1 MRDIPIVITVIAF
14 ALLAL
19 WNPLY
24 GIYGWMLV
32 SLANIH
38 RLGWG
43 IAINMQPGLII
54 AAATMASVLIH
65 RKRPLQIAGGAIPY
79 LLFWLFATLTTFFA
93 MNQNQAWD
101 AWGTFSKTAIFFFLT
116 IYIVRTMADLKK
128 VIIFSVLCIAFY
140 GAKGGIFSLL
150 TGGSYRVYGP
160 ERSFI
165 QDNNDLALAL
175 NMTLPF
181 IYWLSQEA
189 KTRIRAHAWTAIL
202 ILCIISEIFSYSRG
216 GQLTL
221 VCVIILLFL
230 NGKRKA
236 ALALVLGGS
245 LLIASFYIGPTWINR
260 METMSSYEEEGSA
273 ASRLMAWRV
282 AFEFAKDHPVLGGG
296 FKAINRTVYAQYD
309 ERATIVSHSIYFGT
323 MAEQGFVGLFIYL
336 LIFIVTLISISRWK
350 KRSQNESLCSLLAI
364 MRISLLAFLVGGA
377 FYERQYFDYCF
388 LIVSY
393 TVIGG
398 LLVREEVKEREP
410 ENSIGL
416 EPLMQSSDPG

>member
-1 MRDIPIVITVIAF
+1 MRDIAIVITVIVLS
-14 ALLAL
+14 LLAF

-24 GIYGWMLV
+24 GLYGWMLI

-38 RLGWG
+38 RFGWG
-43 IAINMQPGLII
+43 LSIIMQPGLII
-54 AAATMASVLIH
+54 AAATIASVLILP
-65 RKRPLQIAGGAIPY
+65 KRPLRIAGGAIPF

-93 MNQNQAWD
+93 MNQAQAWD
-101 AWGTFSKTAIFFFLT
+101 AWETFSKTAIFFFLT
-116 IYIVRTMADLKK
+116 IYIVHTMADLKK
-128 VIIFSVLCIAFY
+128 AIIFSVLCIGFY
-140 GAKGGIFSLL
+140 GAKGGIFSIL

-160 ERSFI
+160 DRSFI
-165 QDNNDLALAL
+165 QDNNELALAM

-189 KTRIRAHAWTAIL
+189 KTRIRSHVWTALL
-202 ILCIISEIFSYSRG
+202 ILCIVSVIFSYSRG

-230 NGKRKA
+230 YGKRKA
-236 ALALVLGGS
+236 ALAVVLGGS
-245 LLIASFYIGPTWINR
+245 LLISSFYIGQMWIKR
-260 METMSSYEEEGSA
+260 METISSYEEEGSA
-273 ASRLMAWRV
+273 ANRLMAWRV

-296 FKAINRTVYAQYD
+296 FKAINSSVYAQYD
-309 ERATIVSHSIYFGT
+309 VKSRMVSHSIYFGT
-323 MAEQGFVGLFIYL
+323 MAEHGFVGLFIYL
-336 LIFIVTLISISRWK
+336 LIFIVTLLSISRWK
-350 KRSQNESLCSLLAI
+350 KRSQNKSLCSLLS
-364 MRISLLAFLVGGA
+364 MVRISLLAFLVGGA

-388 LIVSY
+388 LILSY

-398 LLVREEVKEREP
+398 LLAREEVKERES